1 MDMRECIV
9 NEMSKLEKARDGLME
24 HPKIRPF
31 LRAVAKHME
40 EEYGRPITI
49 HEKRNVAQC
58 LYNAILDAGVKQ
70 NIKMFEATT
79 MDDISFLG
87 IQLPVISA
95 MLPTLV
101 LNDVAIVQAIDRR
114 IAAVFYLD
122 VNYGSSKGQVT
133 AGDTM
138 LSSKTGHPEGW
149 SQRQYGMARV
159 VRELVGSGN
168 GTIGGTTNTAPGLIN
183 LENVK
188 VEGLVGGV
196 YTTLGTSNAGGEIT
210 GTYISGTGS
219 ITAAGVYNF
228 TTTGL
233 SSTMSVLLTY
243 DYQYDL
249 PVDAQNDRDGVPEA
263 DITVT
268 QSPVEA
274 IDFPL
279 RAKWS
284 LGAQIDLQ
292 KAHGIDLENELV
304 KYLGGELKF
313 TIDQRGLQDID
324 DAAASTDAAAAVT
337 DWDARMSQGEPWLWK
352 KHEFLDR
359 VEEGSNNIFDKSKRG
374 IATFMICGNNVARVV
389 KQLGK
394 DHFTPAPKVQQPTGP
409 IKIGTLNNQITVI
422 QNPFK
427 STNTYTM
434 GYRGQDYLNAG
445 FIYCPYIPLFA
456 TPTLTT
462 NDLMSQKGFL
472 SSAAFK
478 RINDGLFTAGTIS
491 NLGGGYVLGS

>member
-9 NEMSKLEKARDGLME
+9 NEMAKLDQARDALME

-31 LRAVAKHME
+31 LAAVTRHME
-40 EEYGRPITI
+40 EEHGRPITM

-70 NIKMFEATT
+70 NAKMFEATT

-87 IQLPVISA
+87 VQLPVISA

-114 IAAVFYLD
+114 VAAVFYLD
-122 VNYGSSKGQVT
+122 VNYGSVKGQAAV
-133 AGDTM
+133 GETM
-138 LSSKTGHPEGW
+138 LSATTGHNTGW
-149 SQRQYGMARV
+149 SERQYGMARV
-159 VRELVGSGN
+159 VRELVGSGSGSIS
-168 GTIGGTTNTAPGLIN
+168 GTCNTAPGLIN

-188 VEGLVGGV
+188 VEGLVGGS
-196 YTTLGTSNAGGEIT
+196 YTTLGTCTAAGVIT
-210 GTYISGTGS
+210 GTYISGSGS
-219 ITAAGVYNF
+219 INAAGAYSF
-228 TTTGL
+228 TTTGV
-233 SSTMSVLLTY
+233 SSATSVLLTY
-243 DYQYDL
+243 DYQYDI
-249 PVDAQNDRDGVPEA
+249 PVDAYNDRDGVPEA
-263 DITVT
+263 DISVT

-313 TIDQRGLQDID
+313 TIDQRGLEDID
-324 DAAASTDAAAAVT
+324 EAAAAAGAANQVT
-337 DWDARMSQGEPWLWK
+337 GWDARPSQGEPWVWK

-359 VEEGSNNIFDKSKRG
+359 VEEGSNNIFDKTKRG
-374 IATFMICGNNVARVV
+374 IATFMICGNEVARVI

-409 IKIGTLNNQITVI
+409 IKIGVLNNQITVI

-427 STNTYTM
+427 AATTYTM

-462 NDLMSQKGFL
+462 SDLMNQKGFL

-478 RINDGLFTAGTIS
+478 RINDGLFCRGTIT

>member
-9 NEMSKLEKARDGLME
+9 NEMAKLEQARDALMQ

-31 LRAVAKHME
+31 LAAVGRHME

-49 HEKRNVAQC
+49 YEKRNIAQC

-70 NIKMFEATT
+70 NAKMFEATT
-79 MDDISFLG
+79 MDDISFVN
-87 IQLPVISA
+87 IQLPVIAA

-101 LNDVAIVQAIDRR
+101 LNDIAIVQAIDRR
-114 IAAVFYLD
+114 IASVFYLD
-122 VNYGSSKGQVT
+122 VLYGSSKGQVN

-138 LSSKTGHPEGW
+138 LSATTGHATGW
-149 SQRQYGMARV
+149 SERQYGTARV
-159 VRELVGSGN
+159 VRELVGSGSGAIS
-168 GTIGGTTNTAPGLIN
+168 GTCNTAPGLIN

-188 VEGLVGGV
+188 VEGLVGGS
-196 YTTLGTSNAGGEIT
+196 YTTLGSSDANGVIT
-210 GTYISGTGS
+210 GTYISGSGS
-219 ITAAGVYNF
+219 ITAAGVYSF
-228 TTTGL
+228 TTTGIP
-233 SSTMSVLLTY
+233 STMSVLLTY

-249 PVDAQNDRDGVPEA
+249 PVDAYNDLDGVPEA
-263 DITVT
+263 NITVT
-268 QSPVEA
+268 QSAVEA

-313 TIDQRGLQDID
+313 TIDQRGLEDID
-324 DAAASTDAAAAVT
+324 EAAASSGAAAEVT
-337 DWDARMSQGEPWLWK
+337 AWDARPSQGEPWLWK

-359 VEEGSNNIFDKSKRG
+359 IEEGSNNIFEKTKRG
-374 IATFMICGNNVARVV
+374 IATFMIAGNDVARVI

-409 IKIGTLNNQITVI
+409 IKIGVLNNQITVI

-427 STNTYTM
+427 TRTAYTM

-456 TPTLTT
+456 TPTLMTS
-462 NDLMSQKGFL
+462 DLMSQKGFL

-478 RINDGLFTAGTIS
+478 RINDGLFCKGTIS
-491 NLGGGYVLGS
+491 NLAGGYTLGS

>member
-1 MDMRECIV
+1 MDMRECII
-9 NEMSKLEKARDGLME
+9 NEMAKLDQARDALME

-31 LRAVAKHME
+31 LAAVSRHME
-40 EEYGRPITI
+40 EEHGRPITM
-49 HEKRNVAQC
+49 HERRNVAQC

-70 NIKMFEATT
+70 NAKMFEATT

-87 IQLPVISA
+87 VQLPVIAA

-114 IAAVFYLD
+114 VAAVFYLD

-138 LSSKTGHPEGW
+138 LSATTGHPEGW

-159 VRELVGSGN
+159 VRELVGSGSGAIS
-168 GTIGGTTNTAPGLIN
+168 GTCNTAPGLIN
-183 LENVK
+183 LENAK
-188 VEGLVGGV
+188 VEGLVGGS
-196 YTTLGTSNAGGEIT
+196 YTTLGTSDASGNIT
-210 GTYISGTGS
+210 GTYISGTGTL
-219 ITAAGVYNF
+219 TAAGAYSF
-228 TTTGL
+228 TTQGI

-249 PVDAQNDRDGVPEA
+249 PVDAYNDRDGVPEA
-263 DITVT
+263 DISVT

-324 DAAASTDAAAAVT
+324 DAASATGAASQVT
-337 DWDARMSQGEPWLWK
+337 AWDARPSQGEPWLWK

-359 VEEGSNNIFDKSKRG
+359 VEEGSNNIFDKTKRG
-374 IATFMICGNNVARVV
+374 IATFMICGNNVARVI

-409 IKIGTLNNQITVI
+409 IKIGVLNNQVTVI

-427 STNTYTM
+427 ETNEYTM

-478 RINDGLFTAGTIS
+478 RINDGLFCKGSIS
-491 NLGGGYVLGS
+491 NLGGGYVTA